1 MSTATQTL
9 PAHKLASSGE
19 KTTQKNVAP
28 AINPHI
34 APVVA
39 QAPMAANIKYGRI
52 NMEFFGFYQGCRQ
65 KLSQDKSTQTG
76 WYLTFLTLGAN
87 ANIECTMDD
96 YDRQIR
102 ALSFGTECQ
111 IRAKSNW
118 TMQAKEHQNGPYTT
132 SSVARVSLVEVV
144 AIF

>member
-52 NMEFFGFYQGCRQ
+52 NMEFFGFYQGAG
-65 KLSQDKSTQTG
+65 LE
-76 WYLTFLTLGAN
+76 TFSCIELILF
-87 ANIECTMDD
+87 NISSE
-96 YDRQIR
+96 ILILV
-102 ALSFGTECQ
+102 APIFSF
-111 IRAKSNW
+111 N
-118 TMQAKEHQNGPYTT
+118 
-132 SSVARVSLVEVV
+132 
-144 AIF
+144 